1 MPSLTNAAARP
12 SPLPLPPELSH
23 LPEGSLRVYGP
34 VAASQC
40 DHTGRTIQRYVTVL
54 VECKGGECL
63 LRRLVTSVSSN
74 PGTVPRLVEMK
85 ITADDA
91 RRWLT
96 DNPDAGSES
105 LA

>member
-1 MPSLTNAAARP
+1 MPSLTNAGARP
-12 SPLPLPPELSH
+12 SPLPLPPELSQ

-40 DHTGRTIQRYVTVL
+40 DHTGRPIQRYVTIL
-54 VECKGGECL
+54 VACQGGEWL
-63 LRRLVTSVSSN
+63 LRRVVTSVSGS

-91 RRWLT
+91 RRWLA
-96 DNPDAGSES
+96 DNPEAGSES